1 MILVEKL
8 THFYSFMKSKLKE
21 AGVFLLGGI
30 VIIAIFFVCE
40 YVMGWL
46 GLKFP
51 PSLVAMLTLFF
62 LLQFKIIPL
71 WWVEKTGEF
80 LLKYVVL
87 FFVPILVVLP
97 DSYQIVK
104 NHLWAIVIGI
114 GLGGA
119 LTLITTAVAVEK
131 LHKYR
136 NSKGEHVNEN

>member
-1 MILVEKL
+1 MKRKITDAGIFLFGFVVILVI
-8 THFYSFMKSKLKE
+8 FYACKFIME
-21 AGVFLLGGI
+21 I
-30 VIIAIFFVCE
+30 
-40 YVMGWL
+40 L

-51 PSLVAMLTLFF
+51 PSLVAMLALFF
-62 LLQFKIIPL
+62 LLQLKIIPL

-97 DSYQIVK
+97 DSYNIVK
-104 NHLWAIVIGI
+104 DNLGAVIIGI

-119 LTLITTAVAVEK
+119 LTLITTALAVEK

-136 NSKGEHVNEN
+136 ISRGVKDDDEN

>member
-1 MILVEKL
+1 
-8 THFYSFMKSKLKE
+8 MKSKIRD
-21 AGVFLLGGI
+21 AGIFLFGFA
-30 VIIAIFFVCE
+30 VILAIFYVCKFVME
-40 YVMGWL
+40 TL

-97 DSYQIVK
+97 DSYNVVKDNLGAVIV
-104 NHLWAIVIGI
+104 GI

-119 LTLITTAVAVEK
+119 LTLITTALAVEK

-136 NSKGEHVNEN
+136 ISKGAKDDEN

>member
-1 MILVEKL
+1 
-8 THFYSFMKSKLKE
+8 MKSKIKD
-21 AGVFLLGGI
+21 AGIFLFGFA
-30 VIIAIFFVCE
+30 VILAIFYACNFI
-40 YVMGWL
+40 MGWL
-46 GLKFP
+46 ELNFP
-51 PSLVAMLTLFF
+51 PSLVAMLSLFF

-71 WWVEKTGEF
+71 AWVEKTGEF

-104 NHLWAIVIGI
+104 NHLWAIIIGI

-119 LTLITTAVAVEK
+119 LTLITTAIAVEK

-136 NSKGEHVNEN
+136 ISKGGKTHEN

>member
-1 MILVEKL
+1 
-8 THFYSFMKSKLKE
+8 MKSKLKE

-30 VIIAIFFVCE
+30 VIIAIFFVCK